1 MARHHTPDRDDR
13 RRPPGALMRP
23 EGSAPTGPEEGA
35 ERGHERAAGALPE
48 TLRGPATLLLGLYL
62 VGLFLCVAGNTASG
76 TSLLIGTIKDRL
88 FAPWMVP
95 LWLDL
100 GHDTRLTYGLP
111 EDADHHLEIY
121 LSGQPAGQLAGKP
134 AGKPAGK
141 GVGRPTAAL
150 RLPADGDHSERA
162 ARWRRLAAAAVLAEE
177 DAEQAGVLPAA
188 IGAGSFAAAGDDDL
202 EIRIVRSVPP
212 DYASARSP
220 RGTETA
226 LEVRVRRRDGELQ
239 LIPIPPA
246 EEVAPLIDAAPAPGG
261 EN

>member
-1 MARHHTPDRDDR
+1 M
-13 RRPPGALMRP
+13 
-23 EGSAPTGPEEGA
+23 PTGPEEGA
-35 ERGHERAAGALPE
+35 ERGHERAAGSLPE

-111 EDADHHLEIY
+111 EDADHHLEIR
-121 LSGQPAGQLAGKP
+121 LAGKL
-134 AGKPAGK
+134 AGNGA
-141 GVGRPTAAL
+141 GRPTAAL
-150 RLPADGDHSERA
+150 RLPTDGDHSERA

-202 EIRIVRSVPP
+202 EIRIVRTSPP

-220 RGTETA
+220 RSDETA

-239 LIPIPPA
+239 LIPMPPA

-261 EN
+261 GN

>member
-13 RRPPGALMRP
+13 RRPTGALVRP
-23 EGSAPTGPEEGA
+23 EGSSPTGPEEGA
-35 ERGHERAAGALPE
+35 ERGLVPAAVALPE

-76 TSLLIGTIKDRL
+76 TSLLIGTVKDRL

-111 EDADHHLEIY
+111 EDADHHLEIRV
-121 LSGQPAGQLAGKP
+121 AGKP

-141 GVGRPTAAL
+141 EEGRPTAAI
-150 RLPADGDHSERA
+150 RLPAQGDHSERA

-188 IGAGSFAAAGDDDL
+188 IGAGAFAAAGNDDL
-202 EIRIVRSVPP
+202 VIRIVRSVPS
-212 DYASARSP
+212 DYESARNPS
-220 RGTETA
+220 GTETA

-239 LIPIPPA
+239 LIPMPPA

-261 EN
+261 GN

>member
-23 EGSAPTGPEEGA
+23 EGSPPTGPEEGA
-35 ERGHERAAGALPE
+35 ARGLVPAAEALPE
-48 TLRGPATLLLGLYL
+48 TLRGLATLLLGLYL

-76 TSLLIGTIKDRL
+76 TSLLIGTVKDRL

-111 EDADHHLEIY
+111 EDADHHLEIR
-121 LSGQPAGQLAGKP
+121 LAGKP
-134 AGKPAGK
+134 AGKREGQ
-141 GVGRPTAAL
+141 PTAAL
-150 RLPADGDHSERA
+150 RFPAQGDHSERA
-162 ARWRRLAAAAVLAEE
+162 ARWRRLAAAAVLSEE

-220 RGTETA
+220 RITETA

-246 EEVAPLIDAAPAPGG
+246 EAVAPLIDAAPAPGG
-261 EN
+261 GN

>member
-1 MARHHTPDRDDR
+1 MPHQPTPNRDDR
-13 RRPPGALMRP
+13 RRPPGAPLP
-23 EGSAPTGPEEGA
+23 LGGSAPTGPEGGA
-35 ERGHERAAGALPE
+35 GRGPVPDPGALQE

-76 TSLLIGTIKDRL
+76 TSLLIGTVKDRL

-111 EDADHHLEIY
+111 EDADHHLEIR
-121 LSGQPAGQLAGKP
+121 
-134 AGKPAGK
+134 PAGK
-141 GVGRPTAAL
+141 GMGRPPATL
-150 RLPADGDHSERA
+150 RFPAQRDHSERG

-188 IGAGSFAAAGDDDL
+188 IGAGSFNAAGDDDL

-212 DYASARSP
+212 DYESARSP
-220 RGTETA
+220 SGTETA

-239 LIPIPPA
+239 LIPLPPA
-246 EEVAPLIDAAPAPGG
+246 EEVAPLIDSAPVSSGG
-261 EN
+261 T

>member
-13 RRPPGALMRP
+13 RRPSGALLRP
-23 EGSAPTGPEEGA
+23 EGLSPTGPEEGA
-35 ERGHERAAGALPE
+35 EGGLVPAAGAVPE

-76 TSLLIGTIKDRL
+76 TSLLIGTVKDRL
-88 FAPWMVP
+88 FAPWVVP

-111 EDADHHLEIY
+111 EDADHHLEIRM
-121 LSGQPAGQLAGKP
+121 AGELAGK
-134 AGKPAGK
+134 GE
-141 GVGRPTAAL
+141 GRPTAPL
-150 RLPADGDHSERA
+150 RFPAAGDHSERG

-188 IGAGSFAAAGDDDL
+188 IGAGAFAAAGDDDL

-212 DYASARSP
+212 DYDSARSP

-239 LIPIPPA
+239 LIPMPPA

-261 EN
+261 GN

>member
-13 RRPPGALMRP
+13 RRPMNALLRP
-23 EGSAPTGPEEGA
+23 ADSDPTGPEERAG
-35 ERGHERAAGALPE
+35 RGVGPADGALPKK
-48 TLRGPATLLLGLYL
+48 LRGPATFL
-62 VGLFLCVAGNTASG
+62 VGIYVVGLCLCVAGNTASG

-121 LSGQPAGQLAGKP
+121 LAGQL
-134 AGKPAGK
+134 AGK
-141 GVGRPTAAL
+141 GVGRPPAAL
-150 RLPADGDHSERA
+150 RLPAQGDHSERA
-162 ARWRRLAAAAVLAEE
+162 ARWRRLAAATVLAEE
-177 DAEQAGVLPAA
+177 DAGQAGVLPAA
-188 IGAGSFAAAGDDDL
+188 IGAGSFAAAGADDL

-212 DYASARSP
+212 DYASARTPPSD
-220 RGTETA
+220 ETA
-226 LEVRVRRRDGELQ
+226 VVVRVRRRDGELQ
-239 LIPIPPA
+239 LIPLPPA

>member
-13 RRPPGALMRP
+13 RRPRGALLRP
-23 EGSAPTGPEEGA
+23 EGLSPTGPEEGT
-35 ERGHERAAGALPE
+35 EGGLVPAAGALPE

-111 EDADHHLEIY
+111 EDADHHLEIR
-121 LSGQPAGQLAGKP
+121 LAGELAGELAGKP
-134 AGKPAGK
+134 SGK

-162 ARWRRLAAAAVLAEE
+162 ARWRRLAAAAALAEE

-220 RGTETA
+220 RSDETA

>member
-13 RRPPGALMRP
+13 HRPTGALSRS
-23 EGSAPTGPEEGA
+23 EGAAPTDPEEGA
-35 ERGHERAAGALPE
+35 GRGLLPAAGALPE
-48 TLRGPATLLLGLYL
+48 ALRGPATLLLGLYL

-76 TSLLIGTIKDRL
+76 TSLLIGTVKDRL

-111 EDADHHLEIY
+111 EDADHHLEIR
-121 LSGQPAGQLAGKP
+121 
-134 AGKPAGK
+134 PAGK
-141 GVGRPTAAL
+141 GGGRLPTAL
-150 RLPADGDHSERA
+150 RLAAEGDHSERGS
-162 ARWRRLAAAAVLAEE
+162 RWRRLAAATVLSEE

-188 IGAGSFAAAGDDDL
+188 IGAGSFAAAGADDL
-202 EIRIVRSVPP
+202 EIRVVRSVPP
-212 DYASARSP
+212 DYESARSP
-220 RGTETA
+220 TGTETA

-246 EEVAPLIDAAPAPGG
+246 EEVAPLIDSAPVSGG
-261 EN
+261 GT

>member
-13 RRPPGALMRP
+13 RRPTSALVRP
-23 EGSAPTGPEEGA
+23 EGSAPTGPEEGV
-35 ERGHERAAGALPE
+35 ERGLVTAAGALPE
-48 TLRGPATLLLGLYL
+48 MLRGPATLLLGLYL
-62 VGLFLCVAGNTASG
+62 VGLCLCVAGNTASG
-76 TSLLIGTIKDRL
+76 TSLLIGTVKDRL

-111 EDADHHLEIY
+111 EDADHHLEVY
-121 LSGQPAGQLAGKP
+121 LPGKLAGKP
-134 AGKPAGK
+134 AGKGE
-141 GVGRPTAAL
+141 GRPTAAL
-150 RLPADGDHSERA
+150 RLPAAGDQSERG

-188 IGAGSFAAAGDDDL
+188 IGAGAFTAAGADDL
-202 EIRIVRSVPP
+202 EIRIVRSVLP

-220 RGTETA
+220 RGAETA
-226 LEVRVRRRDGELQ
+226 LKVRVRRRDGELQ
-239 LIPIPPA
+239 LIPMPPA
-246 EEVAPLIDAAPAPGG
+246 EEVAPLVDAAPAPGG

>member
-13 RRPPGALMRP
+13 QRPPGALVRP
-23 EGSAPTGPEEGA
+23 EGSAPTGPEE
-35 ERGHERAAGALPE
+35 RAGRAVGPAGGTLPE
-48 TLRGPATLLLGLYL
+48 TLRGPATLLLALYL
-62 VGLFLCVAGNTASG
+62 VGLCLCVAGNTASG

-111 EDADHHLEIY
+111 EDADHHVEIR
-121 LSGQPAGQLAGKP
+121 LAGKL
-134 AGKPAGK
+134 AGK

-150 RLPADGDHSERA
+150 RLPTVGDHSERA
-162 ARWRRLAAAAVLAEE
+162 ARWRRLAAAVVLAEE

-220 RGTETA
+220 RTDETA
-226 LEVRVRRRDGELQ
+226 LVVRVRRRDGELQ
-239 LIPIPPA
+239 LIPVPPA
-246 EEVAPLIDAAPAPGG
+246 EEVAPLIDAALAPGG